1 MTMSA
6 RLRRRPV
13 PAAVRPGSL
22 GDLVGL
28 LRLARPP
35 RWPLVVAGV
44 LMLGEV
50 AGTLAFP
57 LLTRDIVD
65 RLGAHPKAA
74 LAVVSDPV
82 VLRLLAILVAAAAAA
97 ATSRYLAARAG
108 LRTIARLKAMVFARL
123 IAAPLGYFDRSGS
136 GEPTSRIMNDT
147 KAVAQ
152 LVSRDTL
159 GAGASLLLLIGAAIV
174 LFSLDAAL
182 ATILFSVIG
191 IAFLAI
197 LPVLLTMASVT
208 FRVQEVT
215 ARLSARLTQVFGEI
229 RLVKTF
235 GAELREQRRTETEI
249 EAMYVLGCKT
259 AAVEGALSP
268 VMTLA
273 VTLSMVLILSY
284 GGMRVAT
291 GSLSSGTLTAFF
303 LYLFTVVGP
312 LVQISTFVSQLSAA
326 RGASSRLVEA
336 VRAPV
341 EDIATDESPV
351 SQLLAVAAS
360 RPTARPKMLTFEGV
374 RFGYEGVGRP
384 TLDVEALE
392 FAPGSR
398 TAIIGASGSG
408 KSTLLALIERFYAPD
423 AGTIRCGG
431 ASIATIP
438 LSAWR
443 SQIGYVAQSSAM
455 LPGSIR
461 ENILY
466 GIDRPV
472 NDAEIF
478 RALDLAQCR
487 DFVARLPQGIHSLV
501 GERGVG
507 LSGGEC
513 QRIAIARMFL
523 RDPEILLLD
532 EPTSQLDEVNARLV
546 LHGLGQ
552 LMRDRTCVI
561 VTHRLAGLGDLD
573 RVVTLDDGRIVPPR
587 PALAVSFP
595 PFAGPAGE
603 RHSLAQHV

>member
-1 MTMSA
+1 
-6 RLRRRPV
+6 
-13 PAAVRPGSL
+13 
-22 GDLVGL
+22 
-28 LRLARPP
+28 
-35 RWPLVVAGV
+35 
-44 LMLGEV
+44 MLGEV

-74 LAVVSDPV
+74 LAVVADPV
-82 VLRLLAILVAAAAAA
+82 VLQLLAILVAAAAASA
-97 ATSRYLAARAG
+97 ISRYLAARAG
-108 LRTIARLKAMVFARL
+108 LRTIARLKAMIFGRL
-123 IAAPLGYFDRSGS
+123 IAAPLGYFDRCGS

-182 ATILFSVIG
+182 AAILFSVIG
-191 IAFLAI
+191 VAFLAI
-197 LPVLLTMASVT
+197 LPVLLAMASIT

-235 GAELREQRRTETEI
+235 GAELRELRRTETEI
-249 EAMYVLGCKT
+249 EAMYTLGCKT

-284 GGMRVAT
+284 GGMRVAG

-312 LVQISTFVSQLSAA
+312 LAQLATFVSQLSAA
-326 RGASSRLVEA
+326 RGASTRLVEA

-341 EDIATDESPV
+341 EEVVVEQVAVDPVAPASTLRRAT
-351 SQLLAVAAS
+351 
-360 RPTARPKMLTFEGV
+360 RPQMLSFDGV
-374 RFGYEGVGRP
+374 RFCYHGVDRH
-384 TLDVEALE
+384 ALE
-392 FAPGSR
+392 LGALQFAPGTR
-398 TAIIGASGSG
+398 TAIVGASGSG
-408 KSTLLALIERFYAPD
+408 KSTLLALIERFYGPD
-423 AGTIRCGG
+423 AGTIRYGG
-431 ASIATIP
+431 ADIATIP
-438 LSAWR
+438 LGAWR
-443 SQIGYVAQSSAM
+443 ARIGYVAQSSAM

-472 NDAEIF
+472 SDTEIG
-478 RALDLAQCR
+478 RALELAQCR
-487 DFVARLPQGIHSLV
+487 DFVARLPHGLESLV

-532 EPTSQLDEVNARLV
+532 EPTSQLDEANARLV
-546 LHGLGQ
+546 LQGLEH

-561 VTHRLAGLGDLD
+561 VTHRLAGLDDLD
-573 RVVTLDDGRIVPPR
+573 RVVTMDEGRIVPPCAVR
-587 PALAVSFP
+587 VAASAPVTAPAVA
-595 PFAGPAGE
+595 
-603 RHSLAQHV
+603 RHSLGHHVGQEICI